1 MNCFQAL
8 VLLVVSALP
17 NEGRWTG
24 PWRDWPAVLLS
35 AAAPSVHSSNKNT
48 KAALNI
54 KYLG

>member
-24 PWRDWPAVLLS
+24 PWRDWPVVS
-35 AAAPSVHSSNKNT
+35 AAAPSVKQEHHSDRQYQIPVLVT
-48 KAALNI
+48 
-54 KYLG
+54 